1 MLLRDVYL
9 GGKTVQEIRGGII
22 TVVRIMVVG
31 RRKRLQVEK
40 VTERI
45 QGSGSV
51 LLLNLG
57 AGYSVIY

>member
-9 GGKTVQEIRGGII
+9 GGKIVQEIRGRII

-57 AGYSVIY
+57 AGYSVIC